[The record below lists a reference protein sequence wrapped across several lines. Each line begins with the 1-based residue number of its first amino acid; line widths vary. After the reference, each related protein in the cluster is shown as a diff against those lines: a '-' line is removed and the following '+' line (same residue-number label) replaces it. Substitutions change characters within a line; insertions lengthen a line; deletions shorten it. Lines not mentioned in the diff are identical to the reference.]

1 MKFKFSNLSLLFLI
15 IILLLLPIDESQG
28 DLKSSQIKF
37 TKVENDDTINDLY
50 SDNLNSNSQDLSD
63 WSEVKT
69 SDIVFGLI
77 FFTLLLIVNLLIRKN
92 KKYSS

>member
-1 MKFKFSNLSLLFLI
+1 MKSKFSILSLLFLI

-37 TKVENDDTINDLY
+37 TKAENDDTINDLY

-77 FFTLLLIVNLLIRKN
+77 FSHYF
-92 KKYSS
+92 